1 MVSRRHETLIE
12 CLENEVISYDLLR
25 VVPANDNYGVTGDLS
40 RGNKLLNAC
49 HLFRAN
55 IAIVAGSEQSEARIG
70 QT

>member
-1 MVSRRHETLIE
+1 MASRRHETLIKS
-12 CLENEVISYDLLR
+12 LEKEVISYDLLR
-25 VVPANDNYGVTGDLS
+25 VVPASDSYRVTGDLS

-55 IAIVAGSEQSEARIG
+55 IAFVAGSEQSEARIE